1 MGKRLKPLTDRLPK
15 SLIRVNNETILSRQ
29 INSIPKQYI
38 REIVIVIGHEGKK
51 IQDELTK
58 METDIKITFIDN
70 KNYKKCNCGYS
81 FSLTKNIK
89 SGPVIYLN
97 SDLML
102 SPSKIQMFLD
112 NAKKNAVFVC
122 EDYEYYTDFL
132 RAKYNNKNIITFWP
146 ETGYGQDGNCIL
158 VGPFKMEH
166 ETHQIICQE
175 FMKLNDVKKN
185 NISCY
190 GLFSKAL
197 NFKKFHAIKI
207 EKKYFWEID
216 TYQDIIDAEKFFL
229 DGRRS

>member
-1 MGKRLKPLTDRLPK
+1 M
-15 SLIRVNNETILSRQ
+15 NNETILSRQ

-38 REIVIVIGHEGKK
+38 KEIVIVIGHEGKK
-51 IQDELTK
+51 IQDELSK
-58 METDIKITFIDN
+58 MKTDIKITFIDN

-112 NAKKNAVFVC
+112 NTKKNSVFVC

-166 ETHQIICQE
+166 ETHQIILSGIYEIKRCEKIIFLAMGYFQ
-175 FMKLNDVKKN
+175 KL
-185 NISCY
+185 
-190 GLFSKAL
+190 
-197 NFKKFHAIKI
+197 
-207 EKKYFWEID
+207 
-216 TYQDIIDAEKFFL
+216 
-229 DGRRS
+229 